1 MDSFEAQLKC
11 FAMPF
16 LQARD
21 FQSGKNSFLLLK
33 TKKMELT
40 RLEDYKYS
48 RDAIVKRQKT
58 VKKR

>member
-21 FQSGKNSFLLLK
+21 FQSGKNSFLEEDK
-33 TKKMELT
+33 ENGVDTFG
-40 RLEDYKYS
+40 RLQIQQRRYCKEAKNC
-48 RDAIVKRQKT
+48 
-58 VKKR
+58 

>member
-21 FQSGKNSFLLLK
+21 FQSGKNSFLEDK
-33 TKKMELT
+33 ENGVDTFG
-40 RLEDYKYS
+40 RLQIQQRRYCKEAKNC
-48 RDAIVKRQKT
+48 
-58 VKKR
+58 